1 MLHRA
6 WQSTMIRFA
15 RSARLT
21 SFMQR
26 NRATSLMAREF
37 VAGRDAAQAV
47 KLAGELSSTL
57 GMRSSLFYLGEYVDR
72 PELVAENVA
81 SKLAVIERLE
91 SSGLDIHVSVDPTQI
106 GQSLDA
112 SLARANALRIADRLR
127 RAAGA
132 KPGVHC

>member
-26 NRATSLMAREF
+26 NRATSLMARKF

-47 KLAGELSSTL
+47 KLAGAPPPIFAP
-57 GMRSSLFYLGEYVDR
+57 RSMPG
-72 PELVAENVA
+72 
-81 SKLAVIERLE
+81 
-91 SSGLDIHVSVDPTQI
+91 
-106 GQSLDA
+106 
-112 SLARANALRIADRLR
+112 
-127 RAAGA
+127 AAYGW
-132 KPGVHC
+132 